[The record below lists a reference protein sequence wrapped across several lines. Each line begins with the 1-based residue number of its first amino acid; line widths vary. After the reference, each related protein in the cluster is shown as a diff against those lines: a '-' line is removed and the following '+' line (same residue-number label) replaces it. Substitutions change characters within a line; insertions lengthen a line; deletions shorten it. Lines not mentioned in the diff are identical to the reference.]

1 MINSLL
7 ILPRSI
13 SALLP
18 LQRNRQGLLLFT
30 LAASLFE
37 AVVIGMYFGFANKTI
52 LIVQPFKRPAGIT
65 GHHKK

>member
-7 ILPRSI
+7 ILPLSI

-30 LAASLFE
+30 LVASLFE
-37 AVVIGMYFGFANKTI
+37 VVVIGMYFGYVNKTI
-52 LIVQPFKRPAGIT
+52 LIVLT
-65 GHHKK
+65 L

>member
-18 LQRNRQGLLLFT
+18 LQRNRQGLLQFT
-30 LAASLFE
+30 LGASLFE
-37 AVVIGMYFGFANKTI
+37 VVIIGMYFGYVNKTI
-52 LIVQPFKRPAGIT
+52 LIVLT
-65 GHHKK
+65 L

>member
-37 AVVIGMYFGFANKTI
+37 VVVIGMYFGYVNKTI
-52 LIVQPFKRPAGIT
+52 LIVQT
-65 GHHKK
+65 L